1 MKIYL
6 FNHETG
12 AFLGEDFAD
21 DLPMCPGRNAI
32 PSHATVVAPPPF
44 RRGATPVFNV
54 AEGTWEV
61 RPSSGSVSEP
71 EAGTEPCQQAP
82 PCCRPLKA
90 AHFAIDMTSNG
101 GLTMKGMLFLILA
114 VTLFFVAPLHA
125 VSYPPSGEEPT
136 YLKDQ
141 EIMKVGALVHLFHSG
156 TQDVRSAIRVNDILT
171 VYREYPPDISGISKA
186 YGKVKVIGTLGDYYF
201 EGEVVEGYV
210 LPGYIA
216 LKGTVACLVTT
227 RFKPKH

>member
-6 FNHETG
+6 FNPETG
-12 AFLGEDFAD
+12 AYLGEDFTD
-21 DLPMCPGRNAI
+21 DLPMCPGRGAI
-32 PSHATVVAPPPF
+32 PSHATISAPPSFRPGAAPRFAVAAANWQLQPVSRSAAAGEAEPF
-44 RRGATPVFNV
+44 QRVS
-54 AEGTWEV
+54 
-61 RPSSGSVSEP
+61 PSCRQQDAAPAGSGI
-71 EAGTEPCQQAP
+71 T
-82 PCCRPLKA
+82 KA
-90 AHFAIDMTSNG
+90 AGGALKSILLFAFAAV
-101 GLTMKGMLFLILA
+101 LFWA
-114 VTLFFVAPLHA
+114 APLHA

-156 TQDVRSAIRVNDILT
+156 TEDVRSAIKVNDILT

-186 YGKVKVIGTLGDYYF
+186 YGKVKVVGSLGDYYF

-216 LKGTVACLVTT
+216 LKGNVACLVTT